1 MTITVLDSLR
11 LMSAILDAPQA
22 DRADLVRAM
31 WQPLAPMYRFVP
43 GGLDLAEA
51 HRHNFGF
58 RPNGDTARVRDALR
72 LLAEAEALPRIERA
86 LHEGASAIA
95 AADPG
100 ATVPDLTVLLIVGD
114 PTNDHFVHEL
124 QGLSAFGGIS
134 GSIAITVWPSPTVLD
149 RLEAIALHELHHN
162 IRYSPGGVVWDPRT
176 VTLGEQVVAEG
187 LADLF
192 ATASYG
198 QRGLTHFVD
207 DATWTD
213 DAVLAKVNADL
224 DITGMHRFTAWI
236 HGDASAR
243 LFGAE
248 PVGLPTGAGYA
259 AGVRLV
265 RAYLDTVGDSAA
277 QHVRTPAYEIIEVA
291 RDRLGLTR

>member
-1 MTITVLDSLR
+1 MTITVLDSVR
-11 LMSAILDAPQA
+11 LMTEILDAPAA

-31 WQPLAPMYRFVP
+31 WQPLAPMYRFIP
-43 GGLDLAEA
+43 GGLDLADA

-58 RPNGDTARVRDALR
+58 RADADTTRVREAAR
-72 LLAEAEALPRIERA
+72 LLAEADALPRIARA
-86 LHEGASAIA
+86 LDEGARKLAS
-95 AADPG
+95 ADPG
-100 ATVPDLTVLLIVGD
+100 ATIPDVTVLLIVGD
-114 PTNDHFVHEL
+114 PTNDHLIGEI

-134 GSIAITVWPSPTVLD
+134 GSIAITVWPTPTVLD

-162 IRYSPGGVVWDPRT
+162 IRYSPGGVVWDPTT

-187 LADLF
+187 LADVF
-192 ATASYG
+192 ATELCG
-198 QRGLTHFVD
+198 PRGLTHFVA
-207 DATWTD
+207 DATRTD
-213 DAVLAKVNADL
+213 DAVLTRVNADL
-224 DITGMHRFTAWI
+224 DQTGMHRFTAWV

-265 RAYLDTVGDSAA
+265 RAYLDAVGGTAA

-291 RDRLGLTR
+291 RERLGLAH